1 MAGPNLLHELFLK
14 ASYGLRS
21 AETARGL
28 FNSPGGL
35 WYHAIGLFN
44 AFYSLNE
51 EMLKRTKNSGDAK
64 LTAAI
69 DAWRANNSDK
79 INSFFGRARQI
90 ATHRGGIHT
99 DAFQHWETDHANDT
113 EHPYMRA
120 YVTVDDTDIK
130 QMEGS
135 EFIELCLRAMTFMRE
150 GIVEIDADYR
160 ARGGEQH
167 AIQPDISDEE
177 LF

>member
-1 MAGPNLLHELFLK
+1 MAGSNLLHELFLK
-14 ASYGLRS
+14 AGYCLGS
-21 AETARGL
+21 AESARG
-28 FNSPGGL
+28 FINSPGGL

-51 EMLKRTKNSGDAK
+51 EMMKRTKNSADAN

-69 DAWRANNSDK
+69 DAWRANNKEK
-79 INSFFGRARQI
+79 IDSFFGRARQI
-90 ATHRGGIHT
+90 ATHRGGIYT
-99 DAFQHWETDHANDT
+99 EAFQHWEIDHANDT
-113 EHPYMRA
+113 EHPYIRS
-120 YVTVDDTDIK
+120 YVTVDDTDIN

-150 GIVEIDADYR
+150 GIVKIDADYR
-160 ARGGEQH
+160 ARGGGQH
-167 AIQPDISDEE
+167 ALPPDLSDED